1 MTQKIKVADL
11 PDFDMAEHLKTDEDV
26 ANYLTLVL
34 EENDPA
40 ELTHALGTVARAR
53 GVTEVAQPLKA

>member
-11 PDFDMAEHLKTDEDV
+11 PNFDMAEYLKTDEDL

-40 ELTHALGTVARAR
+40 EMTRS
-53 GVTEVAQPLKA
+53 LKKIQYGP